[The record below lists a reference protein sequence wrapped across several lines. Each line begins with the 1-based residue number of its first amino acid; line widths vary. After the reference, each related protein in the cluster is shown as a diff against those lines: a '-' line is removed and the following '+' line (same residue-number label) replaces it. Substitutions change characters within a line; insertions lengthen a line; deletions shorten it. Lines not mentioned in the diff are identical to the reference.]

1 MPCAKDGSPALIK
14 WTGETRHFARSPQR
28 KDVLP
33 WKQRLNS
40 IISESGLLEGVKTMS
55 VTEHP
60 DLFVFL
66 KPWLADPDVTEIL
79 VDSYDRVYVE
89 RHGKLED
96 VPSPFCDPD
105 QLAEAIR
112 SAVASVGVKW
122 DESTALGDWRLP
134 DFSRLNVVWPPVA
147 VGGPAVTIRKFASR
161 TLTSEDLIGFGSWN
175 ADMVA
180 FLQACVLGRL
190 NMVVA
195 GGTGAGKITVLSI
208 LAGMIPDSER
218 IVIVQDDAELKL
230 SHRRLVALEARRL
243 DLDGRGAITV
253 RDLVCHALR
262 MRPDRVVLAEV
273 YAGQAKGGEAL
284 LELLYAM
291 NRGYEGTMIATHANS
306 VRDVLDR
313 LETIAAQA
321 HPSIPLLSLRQEIAS
336 AVDIVTY
343 QALLGDGSRKI
354 LKIAEVIGMQ
364 GDQVATQDILE
375 YRQTGVEDGRVV
387 GYFTATGNTPK
398 CLERLRQASPDLP
411 ASLFVPR

>member
-1 MPCAKDGSPALIK
+1 
-14 WTGETRHFARSPQR
+14 
-28 KDVLP
+28 
-33 WKQRLNS
+33 
-40 IISESGLLEGVKTMS
+40 MS
-55 VTEHP
+55 ATERP
-60 DLFVFL
+60 DLFVLL
-66 KPWLADPDVTEIL
+66 KPLLVDPEVTEIL
-79 VDSYDRVYVE
+79 VDSFDRVYVE
-89 RHGKLED
+89 RHAVLED

-112 SAVASVGVKW
+112 SAVASVDAKW
-122 DESTALGDWRLP
+122 DESAALGDWRLP
-134 DFSRLNVVWPPVA
+134 DFSRLNVVWPPIA
-147 VGGPAVTIRKFASR
+147 VGGPAVTIRKFVSR

-180 FLQACVLGRL
+180 FLRACVLGRL
-190 NMVVA
+190 NIVVA
-195 GGTGAGKITVLSI
+195 GGTGAGKVTVLNI

-218 IVIVQDDAELKL
+218 IVVVQDDAELKL
-230 SHRRLVALEARRL
+230 SHRRFVALEARPP

-343 QALLGDGSRKI
+343 QALLGDGSRKV
-354 LKIAEVIGMQ
+354 LKIAEVVGMH
-364 GDQVATQDILE
+364 GDQVASQDILE
-375 YRQTGVEDGRVV
+375 FRQTGVEDGRVI
-387 GYFTATGNTPK
+387 GYFSATGNVPR
-398 CLERLRQASPDLP
+398 CLDRLRQASPDLP
-411 ASLFVPR
+411 ASLFVPM